1 MYSTTHKKVCMVY
14 AAHSKYISEQNASTE
29 KHPLANSGKK
39 VFCLKAF
46 VIQANLTER
55 IHLLCTVTNIKKRSN
70 TGPHTM
76 FTSEQIA
83 STETYPFTNRLR
95 RIFVKKCFLFRQIW
109 RSEFDCNN

>member
-1 MYSTTHKKVCMVY
+1 MVY

-70 TGPHTM
+70 TMPHSM
-76 FTSEQIA
+76 ITSEQND

-95 RIFVKKCFLFRQIW
+95 KIFCQKVFDIQGNLEERIRL
-109 RSEFDCNN
+109 